1 MTAPASPAAVGTN
14 ESSWEPCRELRLRQ
28 HRADRTRDPCRP
40 RGGQQ
45 RTAPAYGSDDLT
57 AGLRTGLQRV
67 FERPCHFALLATGS
81 AANGIALSLASPPYG
96 QVLCHEASHI
106 ILEEGGA
113 PEFYTGGAKL
123 AGIPGAQGKLTVEG
137 LEAAIDAHPPL
148 PPHVMPRTVLSLTQA
163 TELGTVYTR
172 EEIMTLTA
180 WARSQGLKVHMDGA
194 RFANAIIGSGA
205 SAAELSWK
213 SGIDLLSFGA
223 TKNGALAAELLLVF
237 DDALAEGL
245 ALQKARG
252 PSLVQ
257 AALSGRSNAA
267 YLLMTSFGFALRP
280 TRTRRRSA

>member
-1 MTAPASPAAVGTN
+1 MKRAISPLRKVARPSSTPAA
-14 ESSWEPCRELRLRQ
+14 P
-28 HRADRTRDPCRP
+28 
-40 RGGQQ
+40 
-45 RTAPAYGSDDLT
+45 
-57 AGLRTGLQRV
+57 
-67 FERPCHFALLATGS
+67 
-81 AANGIALSLASPPYG
+81 
-96 QVLCHEASHI
+96 
-106 ILEEGGA
+106 
-113 PEFYTGGAKL
+113 KL

-172 EEIMTLTA
+172 EEIVTLTA

-194 RFANAIIGSGA
+194 RFANAVVSTGA

-245 ALQKARG
+245 APRQKRG
-252 PSLVQ
+252 PSLVK
-257 AALSGRSNAA
+257 AAVSGRSNAG
-267 YLLMTSFGFALRP
+267 LPR
-280 TRTRRRSA
+280 